1 MTQNIVPHVKT
12 GGISLDP
19 RIQTLAQNLISYS
32 TSLKQ
37 GEKILIEMFDDALPL
52 AKAIVQEVYKVGAVP
67 FLSLKNNQL
76 QRVLLQNANID
87 QLKHIAQWEASR
99 MQTMDAYLGI
109 RASENISELSDVSA
123 EQLQKYQQYW
133 QKPVHTDL
141 RVPNTKWCVMRYPNH
156 SMAQLAN
163 MSTESFENFYF
174 NVCNLDYAKMDHA
187 MTPLVKLME
196 KTDQVKIIGPGTN
209 LTFSIKEIPAIK
221 CSGLRNIPDGEVY
234 TAPVKT
240 SINGS
245 LTYNTPAVYQ
255 GITYENIHLEFSDGK
270 IVKAT
275 ANYTEK
281 INKVLDTDEGARY
294 IGEFAIGLNPH
305 ISIPMKDTLFDEKI
319 KGSFHFT
326 PGNAYDHA
334 CNGNKSAIHWDLVC
348 IQTPEYGGGEIWF
361 DDVLIRK
368 DGRFTLPE
376 LNGLNPENLL

>member
-1 MTQNIVPHVKT
+1 M
-12 GGISLDP
+12 DP
-19 RIQTLAQNLISYS
+19 RIKQLAKNLITYS
-32 TSLKQ
+32 TSLQQ

-52 AKAIVQEVYKVGAVP
+52 AKALVTETYRVGAIP
-67 FLSLKNNQL
+67 FLTLKNNQL
-76 QRVLLQNANID
+76 QRVLLQNAD
-87 QLKHIAQWEASR
+87 TEQLQLIAEWESQR
-99 MQTMDAYLGI
+99 MKQMDAYIGI
-109 RASENISELSDVSA
+109 RASENISELSAVSG
-123 EQLQKYQQYW
+123 EQMKKYQQHW
-133 QKPVHTDL
+133 QKPVHTEL

-163 MSTESFENFYF
+163 MSTEAFEDFYF
-174 NVCNLDYAKMDHA
+174 NVCNLDYAKMDTA
-187 MTPLVKLME
+187 MTPLVDLMNR
-196 KTDQVKIIGPGTN
+196 TDKVKIIGTDTN
-209 LTFSIKEIPAIK
+209 LTFSIKNIPAIK

-234 TAPVKT
+234 TAPVKS
-240 SINGS
+240 SINGV

-255 GITYENIHLEFSDGK
+255 GVTYENIRLEFLEGK
-270 IVKAT
+270 IINAT

-281 INKVLDTDEGARY
+281 INHILDTDEGARY

-305 ISIPMKDTLFDEKI
+305 ISTPMKDTLFDEKI

-368 DGRFTLPE
+368 DGRFVIPE
-376 LNGLNPENLL
+376 LSGLNPENLL

>member
-1 MTQNIVPHVKT
+1 
-12 GGISLDP
+12 
-19 RIQTLAQNLISYS
+19 
-32 TSLKQ
+32 
-37 GEKILIEMFDDALPL
+37 MFDDALPL

-209 LTFSIKEIPAIK
+209 LTFSIKDIPAIK

-255 GITYENIHLEFSDGK
+255 GVTYENIYLEFSDGK

-334 CNGNKSAIHWDLVC
+334 FNGNKSAIHWDLVC

-368 DGRFTLPE
+368 DGRFTLSE

>member
-1 MTQNIVPHVKT
+1 
-12 GGISLDP
+12 LDP
-19 RIQTLAQNLISYS
+19 RIHMLAKNLITYS
-32 TSLKQ
+32 ISLQK

-52 AKAIVQEVYKVGAVP
+52 AKAIIDETYQVGGIP
-67 FLSLKNNQL
+67 FLTLKNNQL
-76 QRVLLQNANID
+76 QRALLQNSSIH
-87 QLKHIAQWEASR
+87 QLQLIAEWEVQR
-99 MQTMDAYLGI
+99 MNTMDAYIGI
-109 RASENISELSDVSA
+109 RASENISELSDVPP
-123 EQLQKYQQYW
+123 EKLQLYQKHW

-163 MSTESFENFYF
+163 MSTEAFEDFYF
-174 NVCNLDYAKMDHA
+174 DVCNLDYAKMDDA
-187 MTPLVKLME
+187 MTPLVTLME
-196 KTDQVKIIGPGTN
+196 KTDRVRIIGPDTD
-209 LTFSIKEIPAIK
+209 LTFSIKNIPAIK

-240 SINGS
+240 SINGY

-255 GITYENIHLEFSDGK
+255 GVTYENIRLEFSAGK

-275 ANYTEK
+275 ANLTEK
-281 INKVLDTDEGARY
+281 INKVLNTDEGARY

-334 CNGNKSAIHWDLVC
+334 FNGNKSAIHWDLVC

-368 DGRFTLPE
+368 DGRFVIPE
-376 LNGLNPENLL
+376 LQGLNPENLL